1 MENFLLL
8 EENKSN
14 ILRTTV
20 WIGEGR
26 REDGGEGTI
35 KPTLDWP
42 GTQENHRG
50 PAGGH

>member
-1 MENFLLL
+1 ML

-26 REDGGEGTI
+26 REERQ
-35 KPTLDWP
+35 L
-42 GTQENHRG
+42 
-50 PAGGH
+50 